1 MPGHADF
8 VKNMITGAAQVDGA
22 ILVMSGA
29 DGPAPQTREHIILA
43 RQVGVEHLVVA
54 INKADIADPELLA
67 LVELELRGLLSS
79 HGYDGDAVPMVSV
92 SALGALDGDPRW
104 EASILELL
112 ATVDAT
118 IPEPTRLVDAP
129 FLLAVEGVQSI
140 TGRGT
145 VVTGMVTE
153 VGWRPATR
161 SKWSVCA
168 SLWPPWS
175 PASNRSDER

>member
-92 SALGALDGDPRW
+92 SALGALDGDPAGRPRSW
-104 EASILELL
+104 SCWPPS
-112 ATVDAT
+112 T
-118 IPEPTRLVDAP
+118 PR
-129 FLLAVEGVQSI
+129 FLN
-140 TGRGT
+140 
-145 VVTGMVTE
+145 
-153 VGWRPATR
+153 RPA
-161 SKWSVCA
+161 WSTLP
-168 SLWPPWS
+168 SSWRWKG
-175 PASNRSDER
+175 SNRSPGGARW